1 MVKKVSAKVLP
12 LLFLSIISSLQD
24 EAQEQKEDPVINASS
39 MLPFSS
45 SYFLEED
52 LHLPCRSSRIFRVQL
67 HFSELVADPPNLMTN
82 CGIR

>member
-39 MLPFSS
+39 MSIPSIAVAVFFQLLPRRRPSPSLQVFTNIPCSTI
-45 SYFLEED
+45 FL
-52 LHLPCRSSRIFRVQL
+52 PIGC
-67 HFSELVADPPNLMTN
+67 
-82 CGIR
+82 

>member
-39 MLPFSS
+39 MSSIAVAVFFQLLPRRRPSPSLQVFTNIPCSTI
-45 SYFLEED
+45 FL
-52 LHLPCRSSRIFRVQL
+52 PIGC
-67 HFSELVADPPNLMTN
+67 
-82 CGIR
+82 